1 VLLLPLPCV
10 AAAAVAVAVAV
21 AVVLFGCCCGAYL
34 IAGILKI
41 EPFARGRRAERTPGK
56 RGSGAKIEYSACAEA
71 IKVKC
76 ISNAKSRLLD
86 LAESL
91 PWLH

>member
-10 AAAAVAVAVAV
+10 AAVAAAAVAV

-56 RGSGAKIEYSACAEA
+56 
-71 IKVKC
+71 
-76 ISNAKSRLLD
+76 
-86 LAESL
+86 
-91 PWLH
+91 